1 MEYERFIDA
10 IIVKIR
16 KNQMKT
22 KWFLY
27 SLTKKDDKRKRKRA
41 AKRRRKRAAERRKKE
56 DREWVKQWREEQK
69 SKTLTSYRITL
80 TKEIK

>member
-1 MEYERFIDA
+1 MEHEKFNDA
-10 IIVKIR
+10 IIWQLR
-16 KNQMKT
+16 KNERKT

-27 SLTKKDDKRKRKRA
+27 SLKQKDDKRRRKRA